1 MAGQPNHQPSTG
13 TPRTNREF
21 AEQLT
26 AWDFAQRKVDG
37 AHLVFRGPH
46 GGTLR
51 VLRSLTGRADTSVVE
66 KAARLAGVTVDRFW
80 AGPAGPMP
88 EPQQSRHTVSAVSST
103 ETARPRRTTDRDR
116 ITSLVLSVHA
126 QADRPLGFDQVVKL
140 ADARVTRDQVH
151 TASAQLCREG
161 DLDRIRPG
169 VYQWSDG
176 VRSHTRSATTAV
188 PSALPARQQI
198 QQQAPPMPDKARRT
212 SATEL
217 FDQLFPTGVRMT
229 ADLLADFE
237 RWAELTEKLAEHARA
252 S

>member
-1 MAGQPNHQPSTG
+1 MEGQSHQQPTIG
-13 TPRTNREF
+13 TPRSNREF

-37 AHLVFRGPH
+37 VHRVFRGPH

-51 VLRSLTGRADTSVVE
+51 VIRSLAGRTDIPVVE
-66 KAARLAGVTVDRFW
+66 KPPGWLVSPSTSSGLGLPALCQSPSRLG
-80 AGPAGPMP
+80 
-88 EPQQSRHTVSAVSST
+88 TVSAMSSADA
-103 ETARPRRTTDRDR
+103 ARPRPTTDRDR
-116 ITSLVLSVHA
+116 VTSLVLGVHA
-126 QADRPLGFDQVVKL
+126 QADRPLGFDQVVDL
-140 ADARVTRDQVH
+140 AGARVTRDQVR

-176 VRSHTRSATTAV
+176 VRSHKRSTTA
-188 PSALPARQQI
+188 A
-198 QQQAPPMPDKARRT
+198 APVQGKAPRA
-212 SATEL
+212 SVAEL
-217 FDQLFPTGVRMT
+217 FDQLFPSGVRMT